1 MKMDR
6 FCFKMWLLT
15 GLVAMGLCMSSD
27 VLAQDVAGAPAQ
39 TPQSGDR
46 EQPAVSGQDEP
57 KIRFRFDEIEWK
69 EVIEWF
75 ADQAG
80 LSLYPVV
87 QPPEGTFKYYDDQEY
102 TVQEALDQ
110 LNHALMLQGG
120 YTLIR
125 NRKLLVLTRKSEG
138 YPSELIETVA
148 PEQLETRGKY
158 EIVRCE
164 FDLTNLEG
172 TGIVDDIERMI
183 DRDHRDGFIVVES
196 ARKLIVR
203 ETGEKLRLI
212 REVLERARKQ
222 AIAKQTEFAE
232 YRVKHVEAPTLL
244 DTVRALMEIDPDE
257 NRTRDDSLSFTLD
270 PVPGGSDRIILK
282 GTPERLQEFMKI
294 AEMVDVESTVN
305 EAGEIEKPY
314 LAFYP
319 VSSEPEMT
327 FQIVQTMFEGEDVK
341 MDQDSVTGNIAF
353 LARKEQHQRMKE
365 YLDTLANSGDRFAAI
380 PLANENPDDVV
391 IKLQAMF
398 RQNPDEPTT
407 KGPVFY
413 ADSLNDQI
421 LVSGTPHE
429 IEMVREMVAT
439 LDKGEPRDTGP
450 RSNQRF
456 IEMTPFEADRVM
468 TLLPDLFPTTGRQ
481 NRLQIVMPEDRER
494 FRSRLDMRRRPG
506 ATEDDEW
513 EQMMRTLDSLDSG
526 SSNDSPDSN
535 SSDRDR
541 DNGGAGNDDGAI
553 WSPERKPAGSGS
565 RKIQTAIAR
574 IGQDHFRTVSIRVGI
589 TDNVS
594 GGSAKPVPQERDQD
608 GQGSAQDDDKQDIGK
623 TTEDE
628 QVPDYTPPK
637 PPKSVPGAPII
648 AKQTEYGVVLS
659 SDDLDALDDA
669 ANLIF
674 DLLDS
679 SSTQEFPTV
688 FYLYHRKAV
697 EAKAWLD
704 ELLGIGDGG
713 GGGGGLAGMMGG
725 MLSNAVGGGA
735 GDALGALLGG
745 GGGLA
750 GGTTG
755 IELEGDVRIGTDVR
769 FNTLVV
775 SGATSNDL
783 QVISEL
789 IDYIDQPEPPLDL
802 DLVGKTYYIPIIHR
816 DPQEVLE
823 KVQNQ
828 FSEYLKKEDSG
839 GGQNPEAQ
847 QAQQMMRMMQQLT
860 GRGGGAGGGSDPEAS
875 KPTAVV
881 GVDPTTRLMFVTGP
895 KFIYLRVLE
904 FVEKLDTPDTTQSER
919 KLVTVEKSDAEVIA
933 RTLAAMLGEK
943 GELVIGGKN
952 GSGASGSAAGGAA
965 GGSGGAPS
973 TNNAGGTNADLQ
985 ARQEQMRA
993 AIINAMRNRGGG
1005 GGGGRDGGG
1014 GGGRGGGGG
1023 GGRGGGGGGRGGG
1036 R

>member
-1 MKMDR
+1 MSTDR
-6 FCFKMWLLT
+6 FCLKLWPLL
-15 GLVAMGLCMSSD
+15 GLLLIGVVASSD
-27 VLAQDVAGAPAQ
+27 LLAQDNSDAKSPAPESAAQ
-39 TPQSGDR
+39 APTS
-46 EQPAVSGQDEP
+46 VSGQDEP

-80 LSLYPVV
+80 YSLYPVV

-138 YPSELIETVA
+138 YPSELIETVT
-148 PEQLETRGKY
+148 PEQLDRRGKY

-212 REVLERARKQ
+212 REVLERARERAIKQ
-222 AIAKQTEFAE
+222 RTEFAE
-232 YRVKHVEAPTLL
+232 YRVKHIEAPTLL
-244 DTVRALMEIDPDE
+244 DTVRALMDIDPDE

-270 PVPGGSDRIILK
+270 PVPGGADRIILK

-353 LARKEQHQRMKE
+353 LARKDQHERMKE

-380 PLANENPDDVV
+380 PLVNEDPDDVV

-398 RQNPDEPTT
+398 RQNPDEPIT

-439 LDKGEPRDTGP
+439 LDKGEPRNTGP
-450 RSNQRF
+450 RSKQRF

-468 TLLPDLFPTTGRQ
+468 TLLPDLFPTTGRP

-494 FRSRLDMRRRPG
+494 FRSRLDLRRRPG

-513 EQMMRTLDSLDSG
+513 EQMMRALDSIDNSG
-526 SSNDSPDSN
+526 RDNESPNSSSPDREP
-535 SSDRDR
+535 DD
-541 DNGGAGNDDGAI
+541 GAGNDDGAS
-553 WSPERKPAGSGS
+553 WNLRHSGS
-565 RKIQTAIAR
+565 KVVRSAVVTIEGSRSRWVSTHGLVGEYPVGNGPASGNARVNLDGQQEAEQEDEKQDVGQT
-574 IGQDHFRTVSIRVGI
+574 S
-589 TDNVS
+589 
-594 GGSAKPVPQERDQD
+594 QEQDQD
-608 GQGSAQDDDKQDIGK
+608 R
-623 TTEDE
+623 
-628 QVPDYTPPK
+628 PDYNPP
-637 PPKSVPGAPII
+637 PPVESVPGAPIV

-669 ANLIF
+669 ANLIL
-674 DLLDS
+674 DLLES

-704 ELLGIGDGG
+704 ELLGLESGGG

-789 IDYIDQPEPPLDL
+789 IDYVDQPEPPLDL

-839 GGQNPEAQ
+839 GGQNPEVQ

-860 GRGGGAGGGSDPEAS
+860 GRGGGGGGGSDPEAS

-881 GVDPTTRLMFVTGP
+881 GVDPSTRLMFVTGP
-895 KFIYLRVLE
+895 KFIYLRILE

-919 KLVTVEKSDAEVIA
+919 KLVTVEKSDAEIIA
-933 RTLAAMLGEK
+933 RTLAAMLGDK

-952 GSGASGSAAGGAA
+952 GSGATGSGSTGTTAGSAGGASSSSA
-965 GGSGGAPS
+965 GGM
-973 TNNAGGTNADLQ
+973 NADLQ
-985 ARQEQMRA
+985 ARQQQMRA

-1005 GGGGRDGGG
+1005 GGGGRGGGGNRGGGRG
-1014 GGGRGGGGG
+1014 GGGRGGGG
-1023 GGRGGGGGGRGGG
+1023 R
-1036 R
+1036 